1 MIEFIGARS
10 LVSGSKPSNSSKG
23 PGPEAEIDE
32 ERKERRRRKEER
44 TFF

>member
-1 MIEFIGARS
+1 MIEFTGARS

-32 ERKERRRRKEER
+32 ERKERRRKEER